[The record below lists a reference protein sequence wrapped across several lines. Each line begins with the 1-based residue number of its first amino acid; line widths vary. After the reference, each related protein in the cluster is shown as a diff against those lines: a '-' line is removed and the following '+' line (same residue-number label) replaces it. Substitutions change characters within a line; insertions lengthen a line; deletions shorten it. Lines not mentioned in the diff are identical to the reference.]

1 MDGACGATA
10 EALNLVPRLR
20 SLRGDQSPA
29 FDLVVTHTFG
39 GEHRSEPRVG
49 ASVRLPARNARP
61 GVLGP
66 RLQRFDDTD
75 RWPVY
80 AAPFTSQAVGL
91 GSYQGAPLAL
101 ETPDR
106 WPVYAAP
113 FTSQAV
119 GLGSYQGAPLALE
132 TPDRW
137 PVYAA
142 PFTSQAVGLGS
153 YQGAPLALETPDRW
167 PVYAAPFT
175 SQPVGLGSYQGAP
188 LALRTRGFCGDIG
201 LRLPPARPLR

>member
-20 SLRGDQSPA
+20 SLGGDQSLA

-66 RLQRFDDTD
+66 RLQRFDGTD

-80 AAPFTSQAVGL
+80 AALFNSQV
-91 GSYQGAPLAL
+91 
-101 ETPDR
+101 
-106 WPVYAAP
+106 
-113 FTSQAV
+113 
-119 GLGSYQGAPLALE
+119 
-132 TPDRW
+132 
-137 PVYAA
+137 
-142 PFTSQAVGLGS
+142 
-153 YQGAPLALETPDRW
+153 
-167 PVYAAPFT
+167 
-175 SQPVGLGSYQGAP
+175 
-188 LALRTRGFCGDIG
+188 LALRTPSRGDGCSRGCKPPDLAAIRPVPIRGRRSQPPPIG
-201 LRLPPARPLR
+201 LHNQDLVPSGSVFFDPARPVGVAVRSRGLAPPATAFSPHSGRHGSDYVWSAAVNPSRRTGRQLRGNSR